1 MGFPGGASGEEPT
14 CKAGDIRD
22 GVSIPGSEDPWRRT
36 QQQCSCLE
44 NPMDRGAWWATVQ
57 GSQSRTQ
64 LKQLSVHAQN
74 NIICKKKNKTKD
86 LLCCTHAVTQYSKS
100 AMCENC
106 LVISNYL

>member
-57 GSQSRTQ
+57 GSQSKTQ
-64 LKQLSVHAQN
+64 LKQLSVHSQN
-74 NIICKKKNKTKD
+74 NIICKKKQNKRFA
-86 LLCCTHAVTQYSKS
+86 LLYTC
-100 AMCENC
+100 
-106 LVISNYL
+106 SNTI